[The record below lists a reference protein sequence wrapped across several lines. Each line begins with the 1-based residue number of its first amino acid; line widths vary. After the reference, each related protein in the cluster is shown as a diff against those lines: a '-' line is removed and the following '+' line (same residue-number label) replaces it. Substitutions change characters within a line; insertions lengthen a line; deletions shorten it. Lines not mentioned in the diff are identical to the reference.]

1 MIISESLSDDYGVG
15 GTTDQ
20 LYPLARPT
28 ISILP
33 DDVLLEI
40 FNFCMDQYRLDAWH
54 TLVHVCQRWRHVV
67 FGSPR
72 RLDLQLLC
80 TNRRSVMK
88 MLDIW
93 PALPIY
99 IYAITNAMLL
109 PGVANVIAALKQH
122 DRVCGINIPDVPSSL
137 LKEFVAMEEPLPA
150 LTSLLLGSNDENAP
164 VLPDSFL
171 GGSAPRLRQ
180 LSMSGIPFPALPKLI
195 LSTTDLVHLTL
206 YNIPHSGYISPDA
219 MVNCLSTLT
228 RLNSMSLEFRS
239 PQSRVNRESRR
250 LRLPQRVVFPALTSL
265 RFRGDVEYLEA
276 IASRIHAPLLESI
289 VIILFNR
296 LIFDTPM
303 LRHFISRIETFDA
316 PYRAKISIS
325 TFHIVV
331 DIFQS
336 SETALP
342 KVLGLYILCQPFD
355 WQLSS
360 LAQVCS
366 SALPP
371 LPTLEWLEIYKSRDR
386 LPQWQNDVENMQWL
400 ELLHP
405 FTSVRELVL
414 SEDLV
419 PLVAPALQELTGE
432 RVTEVLPALQNIF
445 LRGPRISGPVKK
457 ALKVFTTARRLSGR
471 PVTVHN

>member
-1 MIISESLSDDYGVG
+1 M
-15 GTTDQ
+15 
-20 LYPLARPT
+20 
-28 ISILP
+28 
-33 DDVLLEI
+33 
-40 FNFCMDQYRLDAWH
+40 
-54 TLVHVCQRWRHVV
+54 
-67 FGSPR
+67 
-72 RLDLQLLC
+72 
-80 TNRRSVMK
+80 
-88 MLDIW
+88 
-93 PALPIY
+93 
-99 IYAITNAMLL
+99 
-109 PGVANVIAALKQH
+109 
-122 DRVCGINIPDVPSSL
+122 
-137 LKEFVAMEEPLPA
+137 EFKV
-150 LTSLLLGSNDENAP
+150 
-164 VLPDSFL
+164 DS
-171 GGSAPRLRQ
+171 
-180 LSMSGIPFPALPKLI
+180 
-195 LSTTDLVHLTL
+195 
-206 YNIPHSGYISPDA
+206 
-219 MVNCLSTLT
+219 
-228 RLNSMSLEFRS
+228 
-239 PQSRVNRESRR
+239 
-250 LRLPQRVVFPALTSL
+250 
-265 RFRGDVEYLEA
+265 EYLED
-276 IASRIHAPLLESI
+276 IVSRLEAPLLSHTQ
-289 VIILFNR
+289 IIFFNQ

-303 LRHFISRIETFDA
+303 LRHFISRVETFDA

-325 TFHIVV
+325 TFRIVI

-342 KVLGLYILCQPFD
+342 KVLRLYILCQPFD